1 MKYFIVAGEASGDL
15 HGANLIKAIKQKDS
29 QAEFQ
34 FWGGNLMQAQTNGL
48 LMHYNKTAI
57 MGFVEVLLKIR
68 TILGF
73 IALCK
78 KQILAFKPDVVIM
91 IDYPGFNLR
100 IAQFAKQQNI
110 KTVYYI
116 APKVWAW
123 KENRAK
129 KLEQFVDELLLIFP
143 FEVTYFKKWH
153 VKATY
158 IGNPLLDEINS
169 FTPDPDFETKNKLA
183 KNKSIIALLPGSRK
197 QEISATLPT
206 MMKLAEAYK
215 NFDFVICG
223 APSINPEFYKTFI
236 GTNTKIIYNKTYEVL
251 HLAKAAIVCS
261 GTATLETALFKVPQ
275 VCAYVA
281 NNITYF
287 IAKQFVK
294 IKYISLVN
302 LNLNKPVITELIQHD
317 YTLEKLK
324 LAFEAIL
331 PNGNN
336 HTTLMN
342 NYQTLAKELN
352 KQGASNN
359 AAQIIID
366 LITKK

>member
-15 HGANLIKAIKQKDS
+15 HGANLIKAIKQKDT

-34 FWGGNLMQAQTNGL
+34 FWGGDLMQAQANGL
-48 LMHYNKTAI
+48 LMHYNQTAI

-73 IALCK
+73 LTLCK
-78 KQILAFKPDVVIM
+78 KQITTFKPNVVIL

-100 IAQFAKQQNI
+100 IAEFAKQQNI

-129 KLEQFVDELLLIFP
+129 KLEKFVDELLLIFP
-143 FEVTYFKKWH
+143 FEVSYFKKWK

-158 IGNPLLDEINS
+158 IGNPLLDEINA
-169 FTPDPDFETKNKLA
+169 FVPDTDFKTKNNLSPQKP
-183 KNKSIIALLPGSRK
+183 IIALLPGSRK
-197 QEISATLPT
+197 QEISTTLPN
-206 MMKLAEAYK
+206 MMLLAKAYP
-215 NFDFVICG
+215 NYEFVICA
-223 APSINPEFYKTFI
+223 APSIKPEFYQTFI
-236 GTNTKIIYNKTYEVL
+236 GSNTKIIYNKTYEVL
-251 HLAKAAIVCS
+251 HSAKAAIVCS

-281 NNITYF
+281 NQISYV

-302 LNLNKPVITELIQHD
+302 LNLDKPAITELIQND
-317 YTLEKLK
+317 YTLQRLK
-324 LAFEAIL
+324 QEFEAVL
-331 PNGNN
+331 PMGNK
-336 HTTLMN
+336 HEALMQD
-342 NYQTLAKELN
+342 YATLATELN

-359 AAQIIID
+359 AAQIITD
-366 LITKK
+366 LIKK

>member
-15 HGANLIKAIKQKDS
+15 HGANLIKAIKQKDA

-34 FWGGNLMQAQTNGL
+34 FWGGDLMQAQANGL
-48 LMHYNKTAI
+48 LMHYNQTAI

-73 IALCK
+73 LTLCK
-78 KQILAFKPDVVIM
+78 KQITAFKPDVVIL

-100 IAQFAKQQNI
+100 IAEFAKQQHI

-129 KLEQFVDELLLIFP
+129 KLEKFVDELLLIFP
-143 FEVTYFKKWH
+143 FEVSYFKKWQ
-153 VKATY
+153 VKASY
-158 IGNPLLDEINS
+158 IGNPLLDEINA
-169 FTPDPDFETKNKLA
+169 FVPDPDFKTKNNLSPQKP
-183 KNKSIIALLPGSRK
+183 IIALLPGSRK
-197 QEISATLPT
+197 QEISTTLPN
-206 MMKLAEAYK
+206 MMLLAQAYS
-215 NFDFVICG
+215 NYEFVICA
-223 APSINPEFYKTFI
+223 APSIKPEFYQTFI
-236 GTNTKIIYNKTYEVL
+236 GPNTKIIYNKTYEIL

-281 NNITYF
+281 NQISYV

-302 LNLNKPVITELIQHD
+302 LNLDKPAITELIQHD

-324 LAFEAIL
+324 LEFEAIL
-331 PNGNN
+331 PTGNKYEA
-336 HTTLMN
+336 LMQD
-342 NYQTLAKELN
+342 YSTLATELN

-359 AAQIIID
+359 AAQIITD
-366 LITKK
+366 LIKK

>member
-34 FWGGNLMQAQTNGL
+34 FWGGDLMAAQANGL
-48 LMHYNKTAI
+48 LMHYNQTAI
-57 MGFVEVLLKIR
+57 MGFVEVLLKIK

-78 KQILAFKPDVVIM
+78 KQILAFNPDVVIL

-100 IAQFAKQQNI
+100 MAQFAKQQQI
-110 KTVYYI
+110 KTAYYI

-129 KLEQFVDELLLIFP
+129 KLEKFVDELLLIFP
-143 FEVTYFKKWH
+143 FEVDYFKKWQ

-158 IGNPLLDEINS
+158 VGNPLLDEINA
-169 FTPDPDFETKNKLA
+169 FKANPDFKNQNNLSAQKP
-183 KNKSIIALLPGSRK
+183 IIALLPGSRK
-197 QEISATLPT
+197 QEISTTLPN
-206 MMKLAEAYK
+206 MMMLANDYPDYE
-215 NFDFVICG
+215 FVICA
-223 APSINPEFYKTFI
+223 APSIKPEFYQNFI
-236 GTNTKIIYNKTYEVL
+236 NSNTKIIYNQTYEVL

-261 GTATLETALFKVPQ
+261 GTATLETALFNVPQ

-281 NNITYF
+281 NQISYV
-287 IAKQFVK
+287 IAKQFIK

-302 LNLNKPVITELIQHD
+302 LNLDKPAITELIQQD
-317 YTLEKLK
+317 YTLPKLK
-324 LAFEAIL
+324 QEFEAIL
-331 PNGNN
+331 PNGNK
-336 HTTLMN
+336 
-342 NYQTLAKELN
+342 YQTLMQDYQTLQNILN

-359 AAQIIID
+359 AAQIITS
-366 LITKK
+366 LVK